1 MPEEKV
7 DWRVKVADIA
17 EAIYKEASNLKDFLS
32 MFFDFS
38 AARLPQVRPVASV
51 VEVVIERLSRIMD
64 IAVTILQEVS
74 KEEVDWKRIKEVFPT
89 RAWLASIEASLHHL
103 DLNPKFRGIMPFY
116 SGRLREDFTENIE
129 AKFQQILDIF
139 VRELGREEIGE
150 KYMEE
155 LKSEPP
161 TEEELEREYKEAT
174 GKRALQPEELKSL
187 FGEISKIL
195 MRELQENPTFPDY
208 WRDIAQEFESAL
220 DAKDNQKL
228 RDIYRQLVHIYE
240 SWIAP
245 IVEDL
250 DKKEQETL
258 KQFFDAMKD
267 YIFRLRKSNVL
278 LLKFKLVRRL
288 LGLE

>member
-1 MPEEKV
+1 MQV

-89 RAWLASIEASLHHL
+89 RAWLASIEAALHHL

-139 VRELGREEIGE
+139 VRELGLEEIGE

-161 TEEELEREYKEAT
+161 TEEELEREYEEAT
-174 GKRALQPEELKSL
+174 GKKSSQSKDLPSL
-187 FGEISKIL
+187 FDKISEIL
-195 MRELQENPTFPDY
+195 MQELGNKQDFPPY
-208 WRDIAQEFESAL
+208 WKGIAEQFEKAL
-220 DAKDNQKL
+220 ETGNIYEL
-228 RDIYRQLVHIYE
+228 RDIYRQVKALFE
-240 SWIAP
+240 SLPEA
-245 IVEDL
+245 
-250 DKKEQETL
+250 KRETYANIFD
-258 KQFFDAMKD
+258 QFFTAVRD
-267 YIFRLRKSNVL
+267 YAFP
-278 LLKFKLVRRL
+278 LLKFKLIRRL